1 MIPDNRYWMLKA
13 IELARKGIGHTRPNP
28 PVGAVIVKNGV
39 LYSTGFHAMAGK
51 PHAEIIALKQAG
63 CNAYGATLYVTLEPC
78 CTSGKTPP
86 CVPAIIS
93 AGIKEVVV
101 AVPDPNPKH
110 HGKGLT
116 ALRKAGIKVTT
127 GICRE
132 EGVEL
137 IAAFKKWITTGSPYL
152 TLKLA
157 TTIDGRIADPAG
169 HSKWISCDKS
179 RTEVHHIRN
188 KVDAIMVGAQT
199 IRADNPSLLPDTKQ
213 NNYVYRVIVSTD
225 GNLPANAKILNDNFV
240 SRTIIATT
248 SLCNPEKRKLLQ
260 KKVGHVFVL
269 PLCKKGVSL
278 NVLMRKLG
286 SIGLLHVLCE
296 GGGKLS
302 TSLIKANLVDEYL
315 FFIAPKMLGSRSVPA
330 IDELNVTIKT
340 VPKLKFVQYKKLGE
354 DIFIRALPLKGK

>member
-1 MIPDNRYWMLKA
+1 MIPDNKYWMLKA
-13 IELARKGIGHTRPNP
+13 IELARKGIGRTRPNP
-28 PVGAVIVKNGV
+28 PVGAVIVKNAV
-39 LYSTGFHAMAGK
+39 LCGAGFHAKAGE

-63 CNAYGATLYVTLEPC
+63 SNASGATLYVTLEPC

-86 CVPAIIS
+86 CVQAIIS

-101 AVPDPNPKH
+101 AVVDPNPKH

-116 ALRKAGIKVTT
+116 ALRKAGIKVVT

-132 EGVEL
+132 EGMEL
-137 IAAFKKWITTGSPYL
+137 ITAFRKWITTGLPYL

-157 TTIDGRIADPAG
+157 TTIDGRIADSRG
-169 HSKWISCDKS
+169 HSKWITCDKS
-179 RTEVHHIRN
+179 RTELHRIRN

-199 IRADNPSLLPDTKQ
+199 IRADNPSLINKS
-213 NNYVYRVIVSTD
+213 NNFVYRVIVSSD
-225 GNLPANAKILNDNFV
+225 GNLPANAKILNDNFA

-248 SLCNPEKRKLLQ
+248 PLCKPEKMKFLQ

-269 PLCKKGVSL
+269 PSCKKGVSIHG
-278 NVLMRKLG
+278 LMRRLG
-286 SIGLLHVLCE
+286 SMGILHVLCE

-302 TSLIKANLVDEYL
+302 ASLIKANLVDEYL
-315 FFIAPKMLGSRSVPA
+315 FFIAPKILGSLSVPA

-340 VPKLKFVQYKKLGE
+340 VPRLKFVQYEKSGE
-354 DIFIRALPLKGK
+354 DIFIRALPLKRK